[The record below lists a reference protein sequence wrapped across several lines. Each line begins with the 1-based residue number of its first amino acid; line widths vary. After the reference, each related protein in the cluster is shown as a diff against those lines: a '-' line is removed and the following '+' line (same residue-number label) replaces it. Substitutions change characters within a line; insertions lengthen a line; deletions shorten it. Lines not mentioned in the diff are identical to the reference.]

1 MNLREIV
8 ARLKLKHKIVK
19 GIKKDEYI
27 VYMVIEDNNFSAYP
41 TTRPAFD
48 YEIDEVQDIA
58 RKKDV
63 KEMLKTYK
71 AKKQRKT

>member
-19 GIKKDEYI
+19 GTKRDEYI
-27 VYMVIEDNNFSAYP
+27 VYMVIEDNPMIRYP

-48 YEIDEVQDIA
+48 YEIDEVQGRE
-58 RKKDV
+58 RKNDV

-71 AKKQRKT
+71 AKKQRKS

>member
-19 GIKKDEYI
+19 GTKRDEYI
-27 VYMVIEDNNFSAYP
+27 VYMVIEDNVIVGYP
-41 TTRPAFD
+41 ATRPAFD
-48 YEIDEVQDIA
+48 YEIDEVQDKE
-58 RKKDV
+58 RKNDV